1 MPADPLPTLTR
12 GVRGLRL
19 GRMPA
24 AEREGVAADVLA
36 AYDRSLDTLAGL
48 GAEIVDITLPFRFIE
63 CVAAHAMVQAE
74 SYFFNGP
81 LAEDPSAQ
89 LGDAVRK
96 RVLAGARL
104 SAQDYLAN
112 RKLQHD
118 LKQAMAQALAGV
130 DALLTPTT
138 ETAAIPLAEVDE
150 DKVPSRFTRFG
161 NLLELCALALPNGAT
176 ASGLPLSLQ
185 IVCRG
190 YDEAMALRIGHA
202 YQQATDWHQRMP
214 PV

>member
-1 MPADPLPTLTR
+1 MTC
-12 GVRGLRL
+12 
-19 GRMPA
+19 
-24 AEREGVAADVLA
+24 
-36 AYDRSLDTLAGL
+36 SLDTLAGL

-74 SYFFNGP
+74 SHFFNGP

-96 RVLAGARL
+96 RGACRRPPPSRAGLSRQPQAAARP
-104 SAQDYLAN
+104 S
-112 RKLQHD
+112 RR
-118 LKQAMAQALAGV
+118 MAQALAGV

-150 DKVPSRFTRFG
+150 DKVPSRSAFRQPCV
-161 NLLELCALALPNGAT
+161 ELCALALPNGAT
-176 ASGLPLSLQ
+176 ASGSPPSLQ

-190 YDEAMALRIGHA
+190 DEAMALRIGHA
-202 YQQATDWHQRMP
+202 YQQATGSASTDAGLTGLQDEE
-214 PV
+214 